1 MERAAN
7 ESVSNVDNSEEGEST
22 SSSSAEPDHQQPA
35 STQTHSVVCWNIQ
48 CPDCPSPIA
57 RITPWPRPA
66 PPAPR
71 QLTPEDRRAAFALA
85 SLRGADP
92 VSSEEI
98 TRATGTRGSL
108 VAQAAEAQRQGRPIG
123 EREIHRSS
131 TGERL
136 AAGTPPTPPQ
146 RRFSSFIAPR
156 SSTPR
161 PPPTANRTVSPPPPF
176 AYQPPASPTPSIT
189 ADPFED
195 RPVHRPLSLSDARLR
210 TRNLLLRSASTAA
223 SILADVV
230 LRSAFPQWERWFVGV
245 RTERNAIVRA
255 VNLYQRAKVEAK
267 ILLLL
272 RLLHRRRVR
281 RNILSDSASGGPPY
295 YARPSSKSL
304 QSPPLRS
311 VGTGR
316 FRDRHSRSLPLGT
329 SRYLRLSSSSCQRRV
344 PSRQEELNG
353 FSTASSIVGS
363 RF

>member
-7 ESVSNVDNSEEGEST
+7 ESVSNVDNSEEGETT
-22 SSSSAEPDHQQPA
+22 SSSSAELEHQQTA

-48 CPDCPSPIA
+48 CPDCPAPIA
-57 RITPWPRPA
+57 RITPWSRSA
-66 PPAPR
+66 PPPPPPR

-92 VSSEEI
+92 VRSEEI
-98 TRATGTRGSL
+98 TRATGSGGSL
-108 VAQAAEAQRQGRPIG
+108 VALAVEAQRQGRPIG
-123 EREIHRSS
+123 EQEIHRSS
-131 TGERL
+131 AGERL
-136 AAGTPPTPPQ
+136 AAGTPPTPAQ

-161 PPPTANRTVSPPPPF
+161 PPPSANRTVSPPPPF
-176 AYQPPASPTPSIT
+176 SYQPPASPTPSIT

-267 ILLLL
+267 IFCFYSFYTAAEFDEIFCLIRQAEDHLITLGLHL
-272 RLLHRRRVR
+272 RVCSRRPYGQWEPEDSEIAIRGVYLWGPAAIFDYRRRRANGEFPADR
-281 RNILSDSASGGPPY
+281 RN
-295 YARPSSKSL
+295 
-304 QSPPLRS
+304 
-311 VGTGR
+311 
-316 FRDRHSRSLPLGT
+316 
-329 SRYLRLSSSSCQRRV
+329 
-344 PSRQEELNG
+344 
-353 FSTASSIVGS
+353 
-363 RF
+363 